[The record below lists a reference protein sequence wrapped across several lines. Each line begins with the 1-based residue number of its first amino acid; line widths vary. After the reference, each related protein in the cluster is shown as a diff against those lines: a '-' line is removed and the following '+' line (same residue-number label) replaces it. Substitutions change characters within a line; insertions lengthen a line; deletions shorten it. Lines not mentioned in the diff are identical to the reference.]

1 MTMADRIV
9 VMHDGIVDQ
18 IGAPLELY
26 DNPANTFVAGFI
38 GSPAMNF
45 LNGTVTRADG
55 APAVTTKEGL
65 SLPVP
70 PATGAREGTAVVYGF
85 RPEHLSLS
93 ANGARLPAHVDV
105 VEPTGADTLVY
116 CKVGGRPI
124 CAEFTRSAEH
134 TS

>member
-1 MTMADRIV
+1 
-9 VMHDGIVDQ
+9 
-18 IGAPLELY
+18 
-26 DNPANTFVAGFI
+26 
-38 GSPAMNF
+38 MNF

-85 RPEHLSLS
+85 RPEYLSLS
-93 ANGARLPAHVDV
+93 ANGAGLPAHVDV

-124 CAEFTRSAEH
+124 CAEFTERHAFAPGQEIRLLPRLKIGRAQVR
-134 TS
+134 TPV